1 VAGPPFFYRK
11 KKMNIDNLKDLILQH
26 VKARSDKVS
35 VLKFLAG
42 EYERLNYS
50 NSVTVEQI
58 VRKAIDN
65 NNTCLAARE
74 DENLK
79 IENDFL
85 KTLLPNYLSVAELKS
100 AVGHLNLDSTGASVG
115 KAIKYLKSNGLAF
128 LPEDVKK
135 ALE

>member
-1 VAGPPFFYRK
+1 
-11 KKMNIDNLKDLILQH
+11 MNIDNLKDLILQH
-26 VKARSDKVS
+26 VKAKSDKVS
-35 VLKFLAG
+35 LLKFLAG

-50 NSVTVEQI
+50 NSTTVEQVI
-58 VRKAIDN
+58 RKAIEN

-74 DENLK
+74 DEKLK
-79 IENDFL
+79 LENDFL

-100 AVGHLNLDSTGASVG
+100 AVVHLNLDSTGASVG
-115 KAIKYLKSNGLAF
+115 KAIKYLKANGLAF

>member
-1 VAGPPFFYRK
+1 
-11 KKMNIDNLKDLILQH
+11 MNIDNLKDLILQH
-26 VKARSDKVS
+26 VKAKSDKVS
-35 VLKFLAG
+35 LLKFLAG
-42 EYERLNYS
+42 EYERLNYINIASEYERLYS
-50 NSVTVEQI
+50 NATTVEQVI
-58 VRKAIDN
+58 RKAIEN

-100 AVGHLNLDSTGASVG
+100 AVGHLNLDSSGASVG
-115 KAIKYLKSNGLAF
+115 KAIKYLKANGLAF

>member
-1 VAGPPFFYRK
+1 
-11 KKMNIDNLKDLILQH
+11 MNIDNLKDLILQH
-26 VKARSDKVS
+26 VKSKSNKVS
-35 VLKFLAG
+35 LLKFLAG

-50 NSVTVEQI
+50 NSTTVEQVI
-58 VRKAIDN
+58 RKAIEN
-65 NNTCLAARE
+65 NNICLAARE
-74 DENLK
+74 DEKLK
-79 IENDFL
+79 EENSFL

-100 AVGHLNLDSTGASVG
+100 AVGHLNLDNSGASVG